1 MNWPRGLASD
11 AIELPPGKSVTF
23 DFTPWV
29 AAYGY
34 PATLTGALFEGE
46 TVLVLAG
53 LFAHRGVLDLPWVIA
68 LGALGGAAGDIVYF
82 ALGRRYGAELLA
94 RFPKYAPAAERVHA
108 LIRRHPELSIFGI
121 RFLYGLRTVGPA
133 VIGSS
138 AVPWPRFLMLNALGA
153 LVWSACWV
161 GAGYLLGEAAQ
172 RLLGRVMHV
181 EREFVI
187 GVVAAAAI
195 ATIFLR
201 LRRRIRLPKDP
212 H

>member
-1 MNWPRGLASD
+1 MTIDLS
-11 AIELPPGKSVTF
+11 
-23 DFTPWV
+23 PWV

-34 PATLTGALFEGE
+34 PATLAGALFEGE

-53 LFAHRGVLDLPWVIA
+53 LFAHRGVLDLLWVIA

-82 ALGRRYGAELLA
+82 ALGRRYGAELLG
-94 RFPKYAPAAERVHA
+94 RFPQFAPAAERVQA
-108 LIRRHPELSIFGI
+108 LIHSHPDLSIFGI

-138 AVPWPRFLMLNALGA
+138 VVSWPRFLILNTLGA

-161 GAGYLLGEAAQ
+161 GAGYVLGEAAQ

-181 EREFVI
+181 EREFFV
-187 GVVAAAAI
+187 GALVVAVI
-195 ATIFLR
+195 ATIALR
-201 LRRRIRLPKDP
+201 LRRRRIRSPKDP

>member
-1 MNWPRGLASD
+1 
-11 AIELPPGKSVTF
+11 VTI
-23 DFTPWV
+23 DFSPWV

-34 PATLTGALFEGE
+34 PATLAGALFEGE

-82 ALGRRYGAELLA
+82 ALGRRYGAELLG
-94 RFPKYAPAAERVHA
+94 RFPRFAPAAERVQA
-108 LIRRHPELSIFGI
+108 LIHRHPDLSIFGI

-138 AVPWPRFLMLNALGA
+138 AVPWPRFLILNALGA

-161 GAGYLLGEAAQ
+161 GAGYVLGEAAQ

-181 EREFVI
+181 EREFFV
-187 GVVAAAAI
+187 GALVVAVI
-195 ATIFLR
+195 ATIALR
-201 LRRRIRLPKDP
+201 LRRRRIRSPKDP

>member
-1 MNWPRGLASD
+1 
-11 AIELPPGKSVTF
+11 VTI
-23 DFTPWV
+23 DFSPWV

-34 PATLTGALFEGE
+34 PATLAGALFEGE

-82 ALGRRYGAELLA
+82 ALGRRYGAELLG
-94 RFPKYAPAAERVHA
+94 RFPRFAPAAERVQA
-108 LIRRHPELSIFGI
+108 LIHRHPDLSIFGI

-138 AVPWPRFLMLNALGA
+138 AVPWPRFLILNALGA

-161 GAGYLLGEAAQ
+161 GAGYVLGEAAQ
-172 RLLGRVMHV
+172 RLLGRLMHV
-181 EREFVI
+181 EREFFI
-187 GVVAAAAI
+187 SALMVAVI
-195 ATIFLR
+195 ATIALR
-201 LRRRIRLPKDP
+201 LRRRRIRSPKP
-212 H
+212 PR